1 MSKEFAEKNKN
12 KKTPQEIKAEA
23 QAKANVNSNPA
34 PTKSAPKPTQ
44 NTTVVKPSQK
54 KAEQVSAQISAQTSS
69 KSETKATPGVSL
81 SGVKD
86 KAKDYGKQFVEGVKK
101 YATTSKAEKG
111 QESTREKWAREAE
124 EEQYKKSHPIKSIWE
139 DATSGKSAKE
149 VWQDVNPAI
158 KTAGAVAL
166 PFLGGLG
173 GAAISAMGLAKTFKD
188 ENNREVEIP
197 TLESNDDV
205 IDYYESLPDDNI
217 VKRLVSQE
225 SRDNY
230 RAKQQLS
237 ERYQEAK
244 DETMPQLLED
254 AGVSRKMQGVMAT
267 ANKVINPFGKG
278 MTLAPANYLSQ
289 KQYLMEQGL
298 SETDADYAIQYMN
311 RNLDNAINN
320 ALVEKSGES
329 TLGKI
334 AGSEASVLA
343 RAVGSP
349 EDVAEKAI
357 AYVTGK
363 AMTKDGGRG
372 ARVMNLSRDWREKA
386 SENMSG
392 VGKFLYGTGMSFL
405 DMMAA
410 VGLAVATGG
419 GSTVSSALMSLEKAS
434 DVMDEG
440 IRNGYNP
447 DQIMGT
453 GIASAITTFI
463 TEKLSLGKLDEI
475 SEKSLD
481 GLVGS
486 EFTREFVKKVAA
498 SFATEG
504 SQEVAE
510 GIADTIVDYL
520 IAGDK
525 SAIPRAIREYEET
538 GKYSKKEATLKAIG
552 DYAIQTVMDLVGGGL
567 MGMGYSGA
575 RGVNNLINTRSAL
588 NSMSGEDYNALV
600 ESDVNELAESL
611 GADEEANAEI
621 PALEQAIAEQSN
633 GITDEELQGIENVL
647 AEEEITNPDVN
658 NIVPEEQNAVN
669 MANPETELFTD
680 ENVNES
686 GDEIASLVESEL
698 AQNPESESGL
708 LPEWEDYLATLES
721 GENTDTTSMPTE
733 MTVDTSQT
741 QQTVNEST
749 TERPTAIG
757 GEEYTTRGITNTL
770 RNSKIFRG
778 IESRLK
784 WLEDTIDKGHFK
796 TQKVS
801 EQESMNA
808 AVNAIAQNGIDNEA
822 NRIENTPDASGV
834 DFDESMLISE
844 QMMNEAEQTG
854 DYSRLTRFLETVFG
868 KQSEAARA
876 LQAMVKYTRTAVGT
890 LGKTMAMINVK
901 NRNASAKVTKGANQ
915 ALGKLN
921 RAVSLV
927 NNPNAN
933 DNIASLNNNSQ
944 NFAQIRQTVEET
956 VKNDKSGI
964 FDNYTDN
971 DITYLANLIQR
982 GAKGQDLANRLIQK
996 HETGFFEISPEDIT
1010 RVNQIFQQID
1020 SLKNKES
1027 KTAYDLEMEAYGIMA
1042 KYLGN
1047 GSAMEKWNAWRYL
1060 AMLGNPRTHIRNM
1073 VGNGMFGA
1081 VTNYK
1086 DNVAGILESILI
1098 GKNRFG
1104 QERRRAFVTKLSAK
1118 DRAKVKAAKVDF
1130 DEHAYAEAKND
1141 GNKYDMNRD
1150 IERQRKIYKDKGI
1163 GKALN
1168 WLVDK
1173 NGKAL
1178 DSEDVFAIKNKY
1190 ARVLAG
1196 YLKANHLDMSILESE
1211 NPQDMEKAQK
1221 ARKFALEQAKIATF
1235 HEESGFASFLNQMS
1249 KKALN
1254 KESSLGTKALGYAI
1268 ESAVPFK
1275 GTPVN
1280 ILKQGALEYNPFIQA
1295 GKTAFESGRSIVQIV
1310 KSIAKKNDSDAKL
1323 TALSDAINSFAQ
1335 GATGAEVMALGAW
1348 LFSRGILRAGGKD
1361 DEDWAQKEQEYSLNF
1376 GNHSYTIDWAAP
1388 AALPLFMGAELKKWW
1403 DDSNAGVG
1411 DFFNAITRVGN
1422 PVLELSMLQGIQ
1434 DALENFSKAST
1445 RGDKLMAGLAGFG
1458 VGYLSQAIPT
1468 ALGQVARTVDPYRRD
1483 TYTGEEKGTAADVVR
1498 KQIEKNVNKI
1508 PFLSMYNEPYRDTL
1522 GNAEKN
1528 QDLGMGA
1535 LGRGIL
1541 NMLSPGYYSETHTN
1555 WVYNEL
1561 SDIRDELE
1569 SEGIEVEAGYLFPS
1583 PPQRTYNGERL
1594 SPEEFD
1600 EAQKLHGQITKDN
1613 LKELF
1618 DTDAYANSTAEEAA
1632 ELINE
1637 MNKFSNRLYLDEMFG
1652 ESIESGKYKKYLDI
1666 YDEQGMDG
1674 LADYIVDNIQ
1684 YQGALDDVGLDA
1696 SSKTREI
1703 YNNLGEDGLDDYA
1716 DAYAQAEEL
1725 GADSLTASEWEYYRK
1740 GDMDSFNNAVS
1751 SRVTL
1756 EENGLDVN
1764 SATQKYITEHGDS
1777 GIKDLKKAEKI
1788 VSTIPKGKD
1797 RYGNTVY
1804 RNLDSSMMEILES
1817 DGLDG
1822 LKQYKDAIDVASKY
1836 GVDNLT
1842 TDEWKTYRNGDYES
1856 FNDLVKYRQ
1865 ILESN
1870 DLTNNEFNRSFVKK
1884 YGEES
1889 IPVLQEASE
1898 AITQI
1903 QKGVDKYGDAQY
1915 FSPNEKLVG
1924 IYQDKGK
1931 EGVETFADIY
1941 MKNDIDGDPSNRTL
1955 KDTVPYIHSLDM
1967 TDYEKGYYLYQFLS
1981 SNNRTK
1987 KYVENRRQP
1996 DYASLYRE
2004 YINDKKYR
2012 DLVRNYNG

>member
-69 KSETKATPGVSL
+69 KSETKATPEVSL

-124 EEQYKKSHPIKSIWE
+124 EEKTNQIKSLWD
-139 DATSGKSAKE
+139 DASKGL
-149 VWQDVNPAI
+149 
-158 KTAGAVAL
+158 KTMAGVAAL
-166 PFLGGLG
+166 AP
-173 GAAISAMGLAKTFKD
+173 GAATLVPTALAFNAFKKEQD
-188 ENNREVEIP
+188 REAEIP
-197 TLESNDDV
+197 TLESDDDV
-205 IDYYESLPDDNI
+205 IRYYENLQDFNFLDRLTDKEKRDDY
-217 VKRLVSQE
+217 KR
-225 SRDNY
+225 
-230 RAKQQLS
+230 KQQLS

-244 DETMPQLLED
+244 DSQMPELLEN
-254 AGVSRKMQGVMAT
+254 AGISRKQQGVMGGI
-267 ANKVINPFGKG
+267 NKAINPFNPA
-278 MTLAPANYLSQ
+278 TAALAPGNYLSQ

-298 SETDADYAIQYMN
+298 SETDADYAIKYMN
-311 RNLDNAINN
+311 RNLDNVINN

-343 RAVGSP
+343 RAIGSP

-386 SENMSG
+386 SEDMG
-392 VGKFLYGTGMSFL
+392 GFGKFLYGTGMSFL

-434 DVMDEG
+434 DVMDEA

-463 TEKLSLGKLDEI
+463 TEKLSLGKLDKI
-475 SEKSLD
+475 SEQSLN
-481 GLVGS
+481 GLIGS
-486 EFTREFVKKVAA
+486 EFTRKFIGKVAA

-504 SQEVAE
+504 SQEAAE
-510 GIADTIVDYL
+510 DIADTIADYL

-575 RGVNNLINTRSAL
+575 KGVNNLINTRSAL

-611 GADEEANAEI
+611 GANEEANAEI
-621 PALEQAIAEQSN
+621 PAMA
-633 GITDEELQGIENVL
+633 
-647 AEEEITNPDVN
+647 
-658 NIVPEEQNAVN
+658 EQNAVDN
-669 MANPETELFTD
+669 GVTDAELQNIQDAVIESEANRVAENENAIPSEIVADQQIENPEMETTNPEVEALA
-680 ENVNES
+680 NEVANTP
-686 GDEIASLVESEL
+686 GDEVASLVGNEL
-698 AQNPESESGL
+698 SQNGDTEL

-721 GENTDTTSMPTE
+721 EENTDTTSMPTE
-733 MTVDTSQT
+733 MTVDTPQT

-796 TQKVS
+796 TQKIS

-808 AVNAIAQNGIDNEA
+808 AVNAIGQNGIDNEA

-834 DFDESMLISE
+834 DFDESMLIGE

-982 GAKGQDLANRLIQK
+982 GANGQELANRLIQK

-1027 KTAYDLEMEAYGIMA
+1027 KTAYELEMEAYGIMA

-1073 VGNGMFGA
+1073 IGNGMFGA

-1150 IERQRKIYKDKGI
+1150 IERQRKIYKDKFI

-1196 YLKANHLDMSILESE
+1196 YLKANHMDMSILEST

-1254 KESSLGTKALGYAI
+1254 KESSLGTKAFGYAI

-1280 ILKQGALEYNPFIQA
+1280 ILKQGAVEYNPFIQA

-1310 KSIAKKNDSDAKL
+1310 KSISKKNNSDAKL

-1348 LFSRGILRAGGKD
+1348 LFSKGILRAGGKD

-1411 DFFNAITRVGN
+1411 DFFNALTRVGN

-1468 ALGQVARTVDPYRRD
+1468 ALGQVARTIDPYRRD

-1508 PFLSMYNEPYRDTL
+1508 PFFSMYNEPYRDTL

-1555 WVYNEL
+1555 WIYNEL

-1600 EAQKLHGQITKDN
+1600 KAQKLHGQITKDN

-1652 ESIESGKYKKYLDI
+1652 DSIESGTYKKYLDI
-1666 YDEQGMDG
+1666 YNKQGMDG

-1684 YQGALDDVGLDA
+1684 YQDALNDAGLDA

-1703 YNNLGEDGLDDYA
+1703 YNNLGEDGIDDYA

-1764 SATQKYITEHGDS
+1764 SATQKYIIEHGDS
-1777 GIKDLKKAEKI
+1777 GVKDLKKAEKI
-1788 VSTIPKGKD
+1788 VGTIPKGKD

-1836 GVDNLT
+1836 GVDTIT

-1870 DLTNNEFNRSFVKK
+1870 DLDNNDVNRRLVKK
-1884 YGEES
+1884 YGEEF

-1898 AITQI
+1898 AISQI